1 MKKTFLY
8 YILLLCCVHTVFSQE
23 KQIQGIVFDKD
34 SKQRLSRVYIYNT
47 STHKGFYNNTKGEFT
62 TLVRRGDVLVA
73 ALEGYLVD
81 TISVQSET
89 TLLFYLKRN
98 SILLKEVIIR
108 DSTLSAQERLNKNK
122 EDYKDIYRKGSSK
135 DILQIGGANKT
146 GGVGLGIDALWNL
159 LSREGKN
166 ARHLQEIIERDYR
179 EQMIDYR
186 YSARLVNSVTG
197 LSGDSLRDF
206 MQQYRPSYNLIIEGT
221 DYQLI
226 QFIQD
231 SFKRYKVYPEA
242 NRLPPLMPVTE
253 K

>member
-1 MKKTFLY
+1 MKRIFLY
-8 YILLLCCVHTVFSQE
+8 LLLICCVKTVFSQE
-23 KQIQGIVFDKD
+23 KQIQGIVFDRD

-47 STHKGFYNNTKGEFT
+47 TTHKGFYNNTKGEFT
-62 TLVRRGDVLVA
+62 TAARRGDVLVA

-81 TISVQSET
+81 TISVPSET
-89 TLLFYLKRN
+89 TVLFYLKRN

-108 DSTLSAQERLNKNK
+108 DSTLNARDRLDKNK
-122 EDYKDIYRKGSSK
+122 EDYKDIYRKGSAK
-135 DILQIGGANKT
+135 DILQIGGANRT
-146 GGVGLGIDALWNL
+146 GGVGLGIDALWSL

-186 YSARLVNSVTG
+186 YSGRLIASVTG
-197 LSGDSLRDF
+197 LGGDKLQDF
-206 MQQYRPSYNLIIEGT
+206 MQQYRPSYNLIIEAS

-226 QFIQD
+226 QFIQN
-231 SFKRYKVYPEA
+231 SFYQYTANPAA
-242 NRLPPLMPVTE
+242 NRLPPLIPA